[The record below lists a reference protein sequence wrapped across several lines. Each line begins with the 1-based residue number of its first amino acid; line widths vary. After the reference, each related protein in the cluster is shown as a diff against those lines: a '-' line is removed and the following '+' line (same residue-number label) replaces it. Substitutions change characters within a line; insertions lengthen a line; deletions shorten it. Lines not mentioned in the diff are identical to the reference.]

1 MIKSNLSDDLITITQ
16 KLMMARERSEVLN
29 LASEYTALI
38 ERAMQLEKQG
48 SIATLQEQARS
59 VTIIIK
65 FTYKEIQMMS
75 FTFKKEFIANGLAA
89 HVIKKESGRNSY
101 CYEIRYRS
109 NGYNIIAS
117 STDLA
122 EAKRKFLAKTVPGE
136 IEKYR
141 VQKRKTGINLLEEV
155 FDEWYQYKK
164 GTITEGELK
173 KHYSNFCALP
183 ETLRKKTILSVRTGD
198 LDKILKDVKPRK
210 YEDLRTLFNGIFKYA
225 IASGII
231 THNPVALIPF
241 KRAERQSRDA
251 LPEEEIYAFL
261 ERVELPEFEPIR
273 QGAYLLYF
281 FGLRPC
287 EVDQETHKEDDF
299 LIARN
304 RKRKNGKIEYKKI
317 PVPREAQGLIDWDKP
332 LIFNCTRITR
342 DRLFKKLLGDSD
354 KTAYCLRHTF
364 ASICAQSFEK
374 SKFSGKSQDFKTSE
388 LVEIWLGDSPERLV
402 GKTYIHYSDN
412 FMRKQMDIVEFPTL
426 ENRVK

>member
-1 MIKSNLSDDLITITQ
+1 MKNSNLSDDLINITQ
-16 KLMMARERSEVLN
+16 KLMMAQERSEIMN
-29 LASEYTALI
+29 LAGEYTALI
-38 ERAMQLEKQG
+38 ERAMQLESKDSIDKSKQQ
-48 SIATLQEQARS
+48 TRS

-65 FTYKEIQMMS
+65 FTYKEISMMS
-75 FTFKKEFIANGLAA
+75 YTFKKEFIANGLAA

-109 NGYNIIAS
+109 NGYNITAS

-122 EAKRKFLAKTVPGE
+122 EAKRKFLAKTVPSE
-136 IEKYR
+136 IDKYR
-141 VQKRKTGINLLEEV
+141 VQKQKTGLNLLEEV

-164 GTITEGELK
+164 GTITECELK

-183 ETLRKKTILSVRTGD
+183 ETLRKKPILSVRTGD

-261 ERVELPEFEPIR
+261 ERVELPEFEPIK

-287 EVDQETHKEDDF
+287 EVDQETRREDDF

-317 PVPREAQGLIDWDKP
+317 PVPKEAQGLIDWKKP

-342 DRLFKKLLGDSD
+342 DRLFKKLFYDSE

-364 ASICAQSFEK
+364 ATICQE
-374 SKFSGKSQDFKTSE
+374 QIRPDI
-388 LVEIWLGDSPERLV
+388 VDIWMGDSPQRLV
-402 GKTYIHYSDN
+402 GKVYTHFSDK
-412 FMRKQMDIVEFPTL
+412 FMRSQMDMVEFPTL
-426 ENRVK
+426 ENRVE

>member
-1 MIKSNLSDDLITITQ
+1 MRRSNLSDDLITITQ
-16 KLMMARERSEVLN
+16 KLMMARERSEVMN
-29 LASEYTALI
+29 VASDCTAII
-38 ERAMQLEKQG
+38 ERLIALETQG
-48 SIATLQEQARS
+48 SIAALQQHARS
-59 VTIIIK
+59 VTTIIK

-164 GTITEGELK
+164 GTITEKELK
-173 KHYSNFCALP
+173 RFYVNFHALP
-183 ETLRKKTILSVRTGD
+183 ENLRKKPIAAVRTGD
-198 LDKILKDVKPRK
+198 IDKVMKDVKPRK
-210 YEDLRTLFNGIFKYA
+210 YEELRTLFNGIFKYA
-225 IASGII
+225 VASGII
-231 THNPVALIPF
+231 QHNPVALIKF
-241 KRAERQSRDA
+241 VKADRQTRDA
-251 LPEEEIYAFL
+251 LPEEEIFAFL

-287 EVDQETHKEDDF
+287 EVDQETRREDDF

-317 PVPREAQGLIDWDKP
+317 PVPKEAQGLIDWDKP
-332 LIFNCTRITR
+332 LVFNCSDWKR
-342 DRLFKKLLGDSD
+342 DKLFKRLLGDGER
-354 KTAYCLRHTF
+354 TAYCLRHTF
-364 ASICAQSFEK
+364 STVCQEYLKRPDIV
-374 SKFSGKSQDFKTSE
+374 D
-388 LVEIWLGDSPERLV
+388 IWMGDSPQRLV
-402 GKTYIHYSDN
+402 GKVYTHFSDK
-412 FMRKQMDIVEFPTL
+412 FMRSQMDMVVFPTL
-426 ENRVK
+426 ESLET

>member
-48 SIATLQEQARS
+48 SIAVLQQHARS
-59 VTIIIK
+59 VTTIIK

-164 GTITEGELK
+164 GTITEKELK
-173 KHYSNFCALP
+173 RFYVNFHALP
-183 ETLRKKTILSVRTGD
+183 EPLREKPIAAVRTGD
-198 LDKILKDVKPRK
+198 IDKVMKDVKPRK
-210 YEDLRTLFNGIFKYA
+210 YEELRTLFNGIFKYA
-225 IASGII
+225 VASGII
-231 THNPVALIPF
+231 QHNPVALIKF
-241 KRAERQSRDA
+241 VKADRQTRDA

-261 ERVELPEFEPIR
+261 KRVELPEFEPIR

-287 EVDQETHKEDDF
+287 EVDQETRREDDF

-317 PVPREAQGLIDWDKP
+317 PVPKQAQGLIDWDKP
-332 LIFNCTRITR
+332 LVFNCSDWKR
-342 DRLFKKLLGDSD
+342 DKLFKELLGNGER
-354 KTAYCLRHTF
+354 TAYCLRHTF
-364 ASICAQSFEK
+364 STVFILT
-374 SKFSGKSQDFKTSE
+374 TSHRE
-388 LVEIWLGDSPERLV
+388 
-402 GKTYIHYSDN
+402 
-412 FMRKQMDIVEFPTL
+412 
-426 ENRVK
+426 

>member
-1 MIKSNLSDDLITITQ
+1 MRRSNLSDDLITITQ
-16 KLMMARERSEVLN
+16 KLMMARERSEVMN
-29 LASEYTALI
+29 VASDCTALI
-38 ERAMQLEKQG
+38 ERLIALETQG
-48 SIATLQEQARS
+48 SIAALQQHARS
-59 VTIIIK
+59 VTTIIK

-122 EAKRKFLAKTVPGE
+122 EAKRKFLAKTVPSE

-141 VQKRKTGINLLEEV
+141 VQKRKTGVNLLEEV

-164 GTITEGELK
+164 GTITEKELRRF
-173 KHYSNFCALP
+173 YSNFQALP
-183 ETLRKKTILSVRTGD
+183 ESLRKKPIAAVRTGD
-198 LDKILKDVKPRK
+198 IDKVMKAVKPRK
-210 YEDLRTLFNGIFKYA
+210 YEELRTLFNGIFKYA
-225 IASGII
+225 VASGII
-231 THNPVALIPF
+231 QHNPVALIKF
-241 KRAERQSRDA
+241 VKADRQTRDA

-287 EVDQETHKEDDF
+287 EVDQETRREDDF

-317 PVPREAQGLIDWDKP
+317 PVPKQAQGLIDWDKP
-332 LIFNCTRITR
+332 LVFNCSDWKR
-342 DRLFKKLLGDSD
+342 DKLFKELLGNGER
-354 KTAYCLRHTF
+354 TAYCLRHTF
-364 ASICAQSFEK
+364 STVCQEYLKRPDIV
-374 SKFSGKSQDFKTSE
+374 D
-388 LVEIWLGDSPERLV
+388 IWMGDSPQRLV
-402 GKTYIHYSDN
+402 GKVYTHFSDK
-412 FMRKQMDIVEFPTL
+412 FMRSQMDMVVFPTL
-426 ENRVK
+426 ESLET

>member
-1 MIKSNLSDDLITITQ
+1 MKNKLSDDFITLTTQ
-16 KLMMARERSEVLN
+16 LMMARGRSEIIHI
-29 LASEYTALI
+29 ASDYTALI
-38 ERAMQLEKQG
+38 ERLVALEKQG
-48 SIATLQEQARS
+48 NGTTLQQKAKS
-59 VTIIIK
+59 VTIIMK
-65 FTYKEIQMMS
+65 FTEKEIQMMS

-117 STDLA
+117 STDLS

-136 IEKYR
+136 IDKYR

-183 ETLRKKTILSVRTGD
+183 ETLRKKPILSVRTGD

-317 PVPREAQGLIDWDKP
+317 PVPREAQGLIDWNKP

-342 DRLFKKLLGDSD
+342 DRLFKKLLGEGDR
-354 KTAYCLRHTF
+354 TAYCLRHTF
-364 ASICAQSFEK
+364 STVCQEYLKRPDIV
-374 SKFSGKSQDFKTSE
+374 D
-388 LVEIWLGDSPERLV
+388 IWMGDSPQRLV
-402 GKTYIHYSDN
+402 GKVYTHFSDK
-412 FMRKQMDIVEFPTL
+412 FMRSQMDMVEFPTL
-426 ENRVK
+426 KNRVE